1 MRKSAGAVV
10 MISGGL
16 KRHSS
21 SGSVA
26 KFAAVRTAPAL
37 ILQGK
42 AGSDDAD
49 ELGADF
55 LASPPDHLVF
65 ALPDNTIA
73 G

>member
-1 MRKSAGAVV
+1 

-16 KRHSS
+16 KSSRRSS
-21 SGSVA
+21 SGSLA

-55 LASPPDHLVF
+55 MASPPDHLVF
-65 ALPDNTIA
+65 AFPDNTIA

>member
-1 MRKSAGAVV
+1 

-16 KRHSS
+16 KRRSS
-21 SGSVA
+21 SGSLA

-55 LASPPDHLVF
+55 MASPPDHLVF
-65 ALPDNTIA
+65 AFPDNTVA

>member
-1 MRKSAGAVV
+1 
-10 MISGGL
+10 L
-16 KRHSS
+16 
-21 SGSVA
+21 A

-55 LASPPDHLVF
+55 MASPPDKRAPADTDPF
-65 ALPDNTIA
+65 AKP
-73 G
+73 

>member
-1 MRKSAGAVV
+1 MRKSAASSRL
-10 MISGGL
+10 ISGGL
-16 KRHSS
+16 KRRSS
-21 SGSVA
+21 SGSLA

-42 AGSDDAD
+42 AGSEDAD

-55 LASPPDHLVF
+55 MASPPDHLVF
-65 ALPDNTIA
+65 AFPDNTIA

>member
-1 MRKSAGAVV
+1 

-16 KRHSS
+16 KSSRCSSYSS
-21 SGSVA
+21 SA
-26 KFAAVRTAPAL
+26 KFVAVRTALVL

-55 LASPPDHLVF
+55 MALPPDHLVF
-65 ALPDNTIA
+65 AFPDNTIA